1 MAVERYNLTFNTQM
15 SNQPILFNLGRKY
28 RLIVTLEKA
37 NLSENAGWVQVAF
50 NGDDGRNPARHRR
63 PEHHGRFRQPH
74 RTRPGLLNTAE
85 RQKGRA
91 SRTGGA
97 ALRLV
102 RLLQRGE
109 TRCQETTMYWLAVV
123 GKPGGGWVARRAS

>member
-50 NGDDGRNPARHRR
+50 NGDTDEIQRAIAD
-63 PEHHGRFRQPH
+63 
-74 RTRPGLLNTAE
+74 LNTMGVFVSPIE
-85 RQKGRA
+85 L
-91 SRTGGA
+91 
-97 ALRLV
+97 ALV
-102 RLLQRGE
+102 
-109 TRCQETTMYWLAVV
+109 
-123 GKPGGGWVARRAS
+123 S